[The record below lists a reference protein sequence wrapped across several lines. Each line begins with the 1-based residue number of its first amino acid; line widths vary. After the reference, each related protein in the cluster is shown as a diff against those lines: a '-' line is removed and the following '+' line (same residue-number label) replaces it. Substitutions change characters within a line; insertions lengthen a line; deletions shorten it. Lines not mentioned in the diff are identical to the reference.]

1 MKNNENI
8 SKMHSRLQDETV
20 SKFDTVI
27 RNLNFLTNDWERKA
41 LDIEKANDLSRL
53 KIEKLNGNLMAYEV
67 HLQVR
72 KLQNQEKMN
81 IAFQVEDS
89 ELDEDE

>member
-67 HLQVR
+67 HLRVR